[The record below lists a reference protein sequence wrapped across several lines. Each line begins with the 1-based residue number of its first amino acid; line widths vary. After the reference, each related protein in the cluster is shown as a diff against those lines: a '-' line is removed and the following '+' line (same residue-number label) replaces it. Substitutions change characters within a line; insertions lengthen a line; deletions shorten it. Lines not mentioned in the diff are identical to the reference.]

1 MDPVGN
7 CSDTDVQGLDSSWA
21 SGPSCQGGNRNTV
34 VVPLVV
40 PLGVLALLLVV
51 WLGELEWVLVAPGR
65 MVPGVLV
72 GPVA

>member
-7 CSDTDVQGLDSSWA
+7 QLDTAVQGPDNGGA
-21 SGPSCQGGNRNTV
+21 SGPSCQGGNLNAA

-40 PLGVLALLLVV
+40 PLEMLA
-51 WLGELEWVLVAPGR
+51 WVQR
-65 MVPGVLV
+65 MVLGVLV